1 MRRVLCFLL
10 FLLAA
15 AVPTVFA
22 EEVDE
27 RDSNRYRYSILGDV
41 VDENGQPMPGATVRV
56 LGTTFGAGTDSDGE
70 FVIRLENAKE
80 YTLLVSFIGYESQE
94 IKAVPAVRPP
104 RLHIR
109 LVPSSNQL
117 NDVVVTGSFVAKPL
131 KEVPVL
137 TRVISQ
143 KEIQA
148 LNPMNVETLLQYELP
163 GLQIGYN
170 SMSQMPEI
178 SYQGM
183 DGEYMLFLI
192 DGERVSGEGADH
204 NVDFTR
210 FNVDDI
216 ERIEVIKGAQ
226 STIYGSNALG
236 GVINIITK
244 TANRPF
250 SGNLNARYAG
260 SNGQKYTASTGVKKN
275 RLTSYTSL
283 TYRTKDTYEIGD
295 EVGKTTVTEGSDGS
309 SAEKQADAGS
319 TTVYGY
325 NIWDFLQKIGYT
337 CNEKLNA
344 DLKGS
349 FYRNKRDKRVGKMY
363 QDIFLDYTL
372 NGKVTY
378 LPGEKQQLVIGY
390 IYDNYQKN
398 QDYFLSAGSHT
409 ACIHSLTRC
418 IHNLVFNKEVDSFG
432 GTSHI
437 GDFTHTSHLIINQ
450 MLCIFPIQLIL
461 RCTRQSNIG
470 FHLPR
475 TFAGNESRAGEFI
488 GIRSYDII
496 ARCTEFQ
503 HIIYL
508 LATDAVRVIDITVG
522 TGNRNNLSTQLGS
535 LGSCTPSHI
544 SETGDS
550 NRLTLD
556 IYTFGFQHL
565 VYKIQSTETGC
576 FGTYQ

>member
-1 MRRVLCFLL
+1 M
-10 FLLAA
+10 
-15 AVPTVFA
+15 PTVFA

-216 ERIEVIKGAQ
+216 ERIEVLR
-226 STIYGSNALG
+226 SP
-236 GVINIITK
+236 V
-244 TANRPF
+244 
-250 SGNLNARYAG
+250 
-260 SNGQKYTASTGVKKN
+260 
-275 RLTSYTSL
+275 
-283 TYRTKDTYEIGD
+283 
-295 EVGKTTVTEGSDGS
+295 
-309 SAEKQADAGS
+309 
-319 TTVYGY
+319 
-325 NIWDFLQKIGYT
+325 
-337 CNEKLNA
+337 
-344 DLKGS
+344 
-349 FYRNKRDKRVGKMY
+349 
-363 QDIFLDYTL
+363 
-372 NGKVTY
+372 
-378 LPGEKQQLVIGY
+378 
-390 IYDNYQKN
+390 
-398 QDYFLSAGSHT
+398 
-409 ACIHSLTRC
+409 
-418 IHNLVFNKEVDSFG
+418 HNLWFQCIG
-432 GTSHI
+432 WSHQYHYK
-437 GDFTHTSHLIINQ
+437 D
-450 MLCIFPIQLIL
+450 
-461 RCTRQSNIG
+461 RQS
-470 FHLPR
+470 
-475 TFAGNESRAGEFI
+475 
-488 GIRSYDII
+488 
-496 ARCTEFQ
+496 
-503 HIIYL
+503 
-508 LATDAVRVIDITVG
+508 
-522 TGNRNNLSTQLGS
+522 S
-535 LGSCTPSHI
+535 L
-544 SETGDS
+544 
-550 NRLTLD
+550 
-556 IYTFGFQHL
+556 
-565 VYKIQSTETGC
+565 
-576 FGTYQ
+576 

>member
-1 MRRVLCFLL
+1 MRRVLCSLL

-309 SAEKQADAGS
+309 SAEEQEDAGS

-344 DLKGS
+344 DLLKS
-349 FYRNKRDKRVGKMY
+349 TVSSIHLKE
-363 QDIFLDYTL
+363 
-372 NGKVTY
+372 NGAVC
-378 LPGEKQQLVIGY
+378 LEL
-390 IYDNYQKN
+390 KN
-398 QDYFLSAGSHT
+398 HQ
-409 ACIHSLTRC
+409 
-418 IHNLVFNKEVDSFG
+418 
-432 GTSHI
+432 
-437 GDFTHTSHLIINQ
+437 II
-450 MLCIFPIQLIL
+450 
-461 RCTRQSNIG
+461 
-470 FHLPR
+470 
-475 TFAGNESRAGEFI
+475 SR
-488 GIRSYDII
+488 
-496 ARCTEFQ
+496 
-503 HIIYL
+503 
-508 LATDAVRVIDITVG
+508 
-522 TGNRNNLSTQLGS
+522 
-535 LGSCTPSHI
+535 
-544 SETGDS
+544 
-550 NRLTLD
+550 
-556 IYTFGFQHL
+556 
-565 VYKIQSTETGC
+565 
-576 FGTYQ
+576 

>member
-1 MRRVLCFLL
+1 MRRVLCSLL

-56 LGTTFGAGTDSDGE
+56 LETTFGAGTDSDGE
-70 FVIRLENAKE
+70 FVIRLENTKE

-94 IKAVPAVRPP
+94 VKAVPAVRPP

-309 SAEKQADAGS
+309 SAEEQADAGS

-398 QDYFLSAGSHT
+398 QNYFLSGKKTTDYRNIKQTPRIDYTGTFGKHT
-409 ACIHSLTRC
+409 VS
-418 IHNLVFNKEVDSFG
+418 VGFE
-432 GTSHI
+432 
-437 GDFTHTSHLIINQ
+437 GDFEYLKHYMLEDSSHVNNQ
-450 MLCIFPIQLIL
+450 
-461 RCTRQSNIG
+461 IG
-470 FHLPR
+470 
-475 TFAGNESRAGEFI
+475 RA
-488 GIRSYDII
+488 
-496 ARCTEFQ
+496 
-503 HIIYL
+503 H
-508 LATDAVRVIDITVG
+508 V
-522 TGNRNNLSTQLGS
+522 
-535 LGSCTPSHI
+535 
-544 SETGDS
+544 
-550 NRLTLD
+550 
-556 IYTFGFQHL
+556 
-565 VYKIQSTETGC
+565 
-576 FGTYQ
+576 